1 MASKRYNDRDEPDN
15 GTAKKSQNVLLDINP
30 EGELL
35 REIKDIV
42 DELFI
47 MMQIKTQEET
57 VARTFVKHM
66 RRIMYPGSFGGEN
79 SVDNRSEK
87 SFSGELKSPKRPS
100 LSLTKVPTLHL
111 DHQNATEDDD
121 LTMTTAVELLDR
133 IGNQLLE
140 LGYLKE
146 AAENAS
152 TAVSTQ
158 SQQEE
163 NAEFRTVERPAESQT
178 AAGWCC

>member
-1 MASKRYNDRDEPDN
+1 LASKRYNNRDEPDSSA
-15 GTAKKSQNVLLDINP
+15 AKRSQNALLDINP
-30 EGELL
+30 EGDLL
-35 REIKDIV
+35 REIKDII

-57 VARTFVKHM
+57 VARAFVNHM
-66 RRIMYPGSFGGEN
+66 GRIMFPRSVGGEN

-87 SFSGELKSPKRPS
+87 SFSGELRSPNMPS
-100 LSLTKVPTLHL
+100 LSLTKTPTIHL
-111 DHQNATEDDD
+111 DHQNETEDDA

-133 IGNQLLE
+133 IENQLFE

-152 TAVSTQ
+152 TAVSAHFTLKDVPKF
-158 SQQEE
+158 S
-163 NAEFRTVERPAESQT
+163 TVERSSHSQT
-178 AAGWCC
+178 AASRSC